1 MSDDRQS
8 PSEALADLALRLR
21 AEAPVEP
28 NEDRAVT
35 MLADAVTSVARDESL
50 VAPLVTST
58 GLSAPMVRW
67 ALRTTA
73 ESFTAEALHA
83 LRERALGPSLERQT
97 RSRQTRSRQTRN
109 RMGLATIV
117 LAGNV
122 FTACL
127 RPIVLSLLFE
137 VPTLVRASSRDALL
151 AEAFARALPPPF
163 DAACAV
169 RTFARDDDACW
180 EAFFRHADA
189 AHVYG
194 GDETLRAI
202 RARLPVHTRFVGH
215 GHGLGVAV
223 VRASSFDERA
233 AEALSLDVAAY
244 DQRGCLSPQEVL
256 VLGTHD
262 DASAVVE
269 RLMPALE
276 ACARTLPRGPLPAD
290 VAAAARRWRDV
301 ALAVGEL
308 REAATHAVALDPT
321 SMLPLGPGHRHLV
334 VRALGPD
341 ELATRLANHGR
352 HLKALGL
359 GEPGLLTAPM
369 GTAPRVCPLGGMQT
383 PPFDAA
389 LDGLPPT
396 EGFLS
401 LLSAR

>member
-1 MSDDRQS
+1 MSGYRRS
-8 PSEALADLALRLR
+8 PAEELAALALRLR
-21 AEAPVEP
+21 AQAPVEP
-28 NEDRAVT
+28 NEDGAVT
-35 MLADAVTSVARDESL
+35 KLADAVAAIASDESL

-73 ESFTAEALHA
+73 ESFTAEALRA
-83 LRERALGPSLERQT
+83 LREHALGPSSERQP
-97 RSRQTRSRQTRN
+97 RN
-109 RMGLATIV
+109 RMRLSTIV

-127 RPIVLSLLFE
+127 RPIVLSLLVE
-137 VPTLVRASSRDALL
+137 VPVLVRTSSRDALL

-163 DAACAV
+163 DGACAV
-169 RTFARDDDACW
+169 RTFPRNDDACW

-194 GDETLRAI
+194 SDATLRTI
-202 RARLPVHTRFVGH
+202 RARLPAHTRFVGH

-233 AEALSLDVAAY
+233 AEALALDVVAY

-262 DASAVVE
+262 DASAVVG

-276 ACARTLPRGPLPAD
+276 GRARTLPRGPMPAD

-308 REAATHAVALDPT
+308 HEAATHAVALDPT
-321 SMLPLGPGHRHLV
+321 GMLPLGPGHRHLV
-334 VRALGPD
+334 VRALGPA
-341 ELATRLANHGR
+341 ELEARLAGYGP

-359 GEPGLLTAPM
+359 GEPELVAAPM
-369 GTAPRVCPLGGMQT
+369 GTSPRVCALGGMQT
-383 PPFDAA
+383 PPVDAP

-396 EGFLS
+396 EGLLS
-401 LLSAR
+401 LFADR